1 MLFSQSA
8 LIPQLCLHFFQIL
21 QYYTLVNKDY
31 FRKLFWAVVAVHVN
45 AGEVDGT
52 ASPLVKTRNKALR
65 GSTDGS
71 AETIPIRGF
80 LLMPWYG

>member
-21 QYYTLVNKDY
+21 KYYTLVNKDY
-31 FRKLFWAVVAVHVN
+31 FRKLFGAAVAANVN
-45 AGEVDGT
+45 VGEIKGT
-52 ASPLVKTRNKALR
+52 VRPLVKTRNKDLM
-65 GSTDGS
+65 GSTEES

-80 LLMPWYG
+80 LLVP